1 MRNLLLSTALI
12 AAAPMFAATYY
23 VSPEG
28 AGTKDGSSWENAFG
42 VEELTAKA
50 STTAN
55 GDIFNFAGGVYKPT
69 ETIVFNKVGVT
80 FNGNTNGE
88 RTIFSGDKNGN
99 NNPES
104 GDLSRLLRFQPDK
117 APGDRTADVIINNI
131 DFTCVYTVAN
141 ADRGDSKNTTVTMG
155 ALMIDNCGYAEINY
169 CNFYNNWAQGT
180 GSRPQG
186 GAAANFHRSSVN
198 LNGCVFRNNHANYRG
213 GAIFLSSNA
222 SNKGITSFTNCLF
235 KDNTNYHN
243 LGGAICVQQAKKV
256 SLIGCTMVGNKSAS
270 FGSAIY
276 LNAKDKTY
284 ANELVIINSTIANNT
299 STGEETDMNGQ
310 VFSNMGANIKIVN
323 SIVVSSEEKTPDF
336 FFNPDNGDVANF
348 SFVSGGYNI
357 VGSEKNA
364 PAPAAAETPAT
375 RAAAETNLN
384 WLTSDYFDT
393 DHTHEAIFG
402 NNTLNDK
409 NQLHPV
415 KFLAG
420 ATSEQLAEAT
430 KDWGLPEGT
439 DLSGRTAGM
448 TPGAV
453 GLTNDDITTDVSEI
467 TDILSPAEAT
477 LSIIAPNVYRIQG
490 AAMTEVYSISGAKVA
505 AINGDTVDMNDFS
518 KGIYIIH
525 AGNKS
530 FKVTK

>member
-42 VEELTAKA
+42 VEELITKA
-50 STTAN
+50 ATKEN
-55 GDIFNFAGGVYKPT
+55 GNVFYFAGGVYKPSAQVLFQECGAT
-69 ETIVFNKVGVT
+69 LI
-80 FNGNTNGE
+80 GNTDGE
-88 RTIFSGDKNGN
+88 RTVFSGDKDNSGHPN
-99 NNPES
+99 S
-104 GDLSRLLRFQPDK
+104 GDLSRLIRFVPTVK
-117 APGDRTADVIINNI
+117 AGDRTRDVIIKDI
-131 DFTCVYTVAN
+131 DFTCVYTTES
-141 ADRGDSKNTTVTMG
+141 RTGRTMA
-155 ALMIDNCGYAEINY
+155 ALMIDNCGYGEVSN
-169 CNFYNNWAQGT
+169 CNFYNNWAQGDNSAN
-180 GSRPQG
+180 GKG
-186 GAAANFHRSSVN
+186 GAAAHFARSCVN
-198 LNGCVFRNNHANYRG
+198 VNNCVFRNNTANYRG
-213 GAIFLSSNA
+213 GAVFISSDD
-222 SNKGITSFTNCLF
+222 SSKGIINFTNCVF

-243 LGGAICVQQAKKV
+243 LGGAICIQQANAV
-256 SLIGCTMVGNKSAS
+256 TLNGCTLHNNKAAS
-270 FGSAIY
+270 QGAAIY
-276 LNAKDKTY
+276 TNGRVTGDATKYNYDTR
-284 ANELVIINSTIANNT
+284 LVIINSTIAGNT
-299 STGEETDMNGQ
+299 ITGENPGGQ
-310 VFSNMGANIKIVN
+310 INSTMSANIRIVN
-323 SIVVSSEEKTPDF
+323 SIVVSKEEKTADF
-336 FFNPDNGDVANF
+336 CFSNTTNKGGEF
-348 SFVSGGYNI
+348 SFVSGGWNI
-357 VGSEKNA
+357 VGSEIGA
-364 PAPAAAETPAT
+364 PAPVVEETPAT

-384 WLTSDYFDT
+384 WLTSDYFDA

-402 NNTLNDK
+402 ANSLNDK

>member
-28 AGTKDGSSWENAFG
+28 AGSKDGSSWDNAFG
-42 VEELTAKA
+42 VAELTEKAKTA
-50 STTAN
+50 AN

-69 ETIVFNKVGVT
+69 ATIIFNKVGIT
-80 FNGNTNGE
+80 FNGNTNGD
-88 RTIFSGDKNGN
+88 RTVLSGDKDNSGHPN
-99 NNPES
+99 S
-104 GDLSRLLRFQPDK
+104 GDMNRLIRFQPDK
-117 APGDRTADVIINNI
+117 APGNREADVIINNI
-131 DFTCVYTVAN
+131 DFTCVYTTASRN
-141 ADRGDSKNTTVTMG
+141 GDTNTMS
-155 ALMIDNCGYAEINY
+155 ALVIDNCGYAEINN
-169 CNFYNNWAQGT
+169 CNFYNNWAEGD
-180 GSRPQG
+180 GSTDAMG
-186 GAAANFHRSSVN
+186 GAAARFHRSSVN
-198 LNGCVFRNNHANYRG
+198 LTNCVFRNNHANRRG
-213 GAIFLSSNA
+213 GAVFLSSNA
-222 SNKGITSFTNCLF
+222 GNKGITTFTNCLF

-243 LGGAICVQQAKKV
+243 LGGAICALQSKQVT
-256 SLIGCTMVGNKSAS
+256 LIGCTMVGNKSAS

-276 LNAKDKTY
+276 VNANDGTF
-284 ANELVIINSTIANNT
+284 ANELVIVNSTIANNT

-336 FFNPDNGDVANF
+336 FFNPDNGKVENF

-364 PAPAAAETPAT
+364 PAPAAPETPAT

-384 WLTSDYFDT
+384 WLTSDYFDA
-393 DHTHEAIFG
+393 DHTHAAIFG
-402 NNTLNDK
+402 ANTLNAD
-409 NQLHPV
+409 NELHPV

-420 ATSEQLAEAT
+420 ATSDQLAEAT
-430 KDWGLPEGT
+430 KDWGLPAGT

-467 TDILSPAEAT
+467 ADILSPAEAT
-477 LSIIAPNVYRIQG
+477 LSIIGKNIYQVSG
-490 AAMTEVYSISGAKVA
+490 AARIEAYSISGAKVA
-505 AINGDTVDMNDFS
+505 DAAADTIDLNDFPN
-518 KGIYIIH
+518 GIYIIK

-530 FKVTK
+530 FKVIK

>member
-28 AGTKDGSSWENAFG
+28 AGTKDGSSWDNAFG
-42 VEELTAKA
+42 VAELTAKA

-69 ETIVFNKVGVT
+69 ATIIFNKVGVT

-104 GDLSRLLRFQPDK
+104 GDMSRLLRFQPDK
-117 APGDRTADVIINNI
+117 LDGDRSADIIINDI
-131 DFTCVYTVAN
+131 DFTCVYTTAN
-141 ADRGDSKNTTVTMG
+141 RNNDTKTMT
-155 ALMIDNCGYAEINY
+155 ALMIDNAAYVEINN
-169 CNFYNNWAQGT
+169 CNFYKNWAQG
-180 GSRPQG
+180 GSAEQMG
-186 GAAANFHRSSVN
+186 GAAAHFSRSTVFVN
-198 LNGCVFRNNHANYRG
+198 NCVFRNNSANYRG
-213 GAIFLSSNA
+213 GAVFLSSNID
-222 SNKGITSFTNCLF
+222 SKGNVRGYTTFTNCVF

-243 LGGAICVQQAKKV
+243 LGGAICATQANTV
-256 SLIGCTMVGNKSAS
+256 TLIGCTMHGNKSAS
-270 FGSAIY
+270 QGAAIY
-276 LNAKDKTY
+276 MPGKDKTFP
-284 ANELVIINSTIANNT
+284 NKLIILNSTIAGNT
-299 STGEETDMNGQ
+299 TSGEDTNGQ
-310 VFSNMGANIKIVN
+310 IYSNLSADISIIN
-323 SIVVSSEEKTPDF
+323 SIVVSKEEKTADF
-336 FFNPDNGDVANF
+336 CFNQAAGDPANF
-348 SFVSGGYNI
+348 SFVSGGWNI
-357 VGSEKNA
+357 VGSEIGA
-364 PAPAAAETPAT
+364 PAPVVEETPAT

-384 WLTSDYFDT
+384 WLTSDYFDP

-420 ATSEQLAEAT
+420 ASSDQLAEAT

>member
-42 VEELTAKA
+42 VEELITKAKTA
-50 STTAN
+50 AN
-55 GDIFNFAGGVYKPT
+55 GDVFNFTGGVYKPS
-69 ETIVFNKVGVT
+69 KVVEFLQVGIT
-80 FNGNTNGE
+80 LNGNTEGD
-88 RTIFSGDKNGN
+88 RTVFSGDTDN
-99 NNPES
+99 NNIANE
-104 GDLSRLLRFQPDK
+104 GDKSQLIRFQPDIK
-117 APGDRTADVIINNI
+117 NGVHEKDVFINNI
-131 DFTCVYTVAN
+131 DFTCVYTVA
-141 ADRGDSKNTTVTMG
+141 ARDDDKTKMQS
-155 ALMIDNCGYAEINY
+155 ALTINNCGYGEINN
-169 CNFYNNWAQGT
+169 CNFYKNWAEGDNT
-180 GSRPQG
+180 KDSAMG
-186 GAAANFHRSSVN
+186 GAALRLYRSYIKVTD
-198 LNGCVFRNNHANYRG
+198 CVFDNNTANYRG
-213 GAIFLSSNA
+213 GAIFISADNA
-222 SNKGITSFTNCLF
+222 LKGNTFFKNCVFTN
-235 KDNTNYHN
+235 NTNNNNY
-243 LGGAICVQQAKKV
+243 GGAICILQSKLT
-256 SLIGCTMVGNKSAS
+256 SLIGCTFYGNKSATHGAAVYVNGHS
-270 FGSAIY
+270 KGNIEYF
-276 LNAKDKTY
+276 
-284 ANELVIINSTIANNT
+284 NELQVINSTFANNT
-299 STGEETDMNGQ
+299 STGEDPNGQ
-310 VFSNMGANIKIVN
+310 IFSNLGANIKIIN
-323 SIVVSSEEKTPDF
+323 SIVVSSDENTSDIC
-336 FFNPDNGDVANF
+336 FNQAAGETKYF
-348 SFVSGGYNI
+348 TFVSGGWNI
-357 VGSEKNA
+357 VGTETGA
-364 PAPAAAETPAT
+364 PALATAETPAT

-384 WLTSDYFDT
+384 WLTSDYFDA
-393 DHTHEAIFG
+393 DHTHAAIFG
-402 NNTLNDK
+402 ANTLNDK